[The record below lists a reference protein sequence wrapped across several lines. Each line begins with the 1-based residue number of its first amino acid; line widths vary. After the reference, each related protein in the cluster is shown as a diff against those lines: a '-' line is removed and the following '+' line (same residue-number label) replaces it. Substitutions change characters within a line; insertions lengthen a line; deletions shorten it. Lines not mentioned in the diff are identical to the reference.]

1 MVTIDATCERTN
13 GVTRVRIVVANT
25 RATPQRVR
33 LRCRLEGPLW
43 IPRRDG
49 IADPRWD
56 GDCWTETIRP
66 DRRRGIGVAS
76 PAPPTEPLVEV
87 VSSERCESDT
97 IGRSDDVALAEL
109 DDWQPTREVLG
120 LERER
125 ERAYDGDEPDPEP

>member
-1 MVTIDATCERTN
+1 MVTIDATGERTDDI
-13 GVTRVRIVVANT
+13 TRVRIVVANT

-49 IADPRWD
+49 VADPRWD
-56 GDCWTETIRP
+56 GDCWTATIRP
-66 DRRRGIGVAS
+66 NRRRGVGVAS

-87 VSSERCESDT
+87 VSSERCEASTVDRSNSSDVT
-97 IGRSDDVALAEL
+97 LAEL
-109 DDWQPTREVLG
+109 EDWRPTREVLG

-125 ERAYDGDEPDPEP
+125 ERAYDGDEPES